1 MKRTIRIGGSISAV
15 IPTASWA
22 NLRPTFTWE
31 ETIEDC
37 DSINILSDD
46 QICERI
52 RILHDKT
59 IVMLKE
65 SEAKAIVERI
75 QRERQD
81 LRFLR
86 SPITKK
92 MLPSVTSIIG
102 YDADFFCSQE
112 ELRQYASQGNIIDAK
127 VRHYIKTGK
136 WVEAK
141 ELKDIWIDMVIL
153 KKGDLKLELDV
164 GDFPAFL
171 EKYPIK
177 DMKVGERFFDDDEE
191 YTGEPD
197 FIGVPDWKG
206 VEKVPTI
213 FDIKRTPDKLKN
225 GTQLSAYCKSLGI
238 KQGIIVPLN
247 AKTAQNYSKPVVYNS
262 GQLDGYFKMFQGK
275 QKEFKKRYGI

>member
-1 MKRTIRIGGSISAV
+1 MKKTVKIGGTLSAV
-15 IPTASWA
+15 IPTGSYQ
-22 NLRPTFTWE
+22 NLRPSFTWE
-31 ETIEDC
+31 ESYQDYDLTDIEV
-37 DSINILSDD
+37 
-46 QICERI
+46 QERNQAI
-52 RILHDKT
+52 HDKLMS
-59 IVMLKE
+59 MLR
-65 SEAKAIVERI
+65 EAEQKAIVERI

-86 SPITKK
+86 SPVTKK

-102 YDADFFCSQE
+102 YDSDFFCSQE

-127 VRHYIKTGK
+127 VKHYIKMGK

-171 EKYPIK
+171 EKYPILS
-177 DMKVGERFFDDDEE
+177 MKVGERFFDDEEE

-197 FIGVPDWKG
+197 FIGVPDWKS
-206 VEKVPTI
+206 VEKIPTI
-213 FDIKRTPDKLKN
+213 FDVKRTPDAIKN
-225 GTQLSAYCKSLGI
+225 GLQISAYCRFYNL
-238 KQGIIVPLN
+238 KQGIIIPLN
-247 AKTAQNYSKPVVYNS
+247 DKTSQGYSKPKVYNEDKLS
-262 GQLDGYFKMFQGK
+262 GYFKMFQDK

>member
-1 MKRTIRIGGSISAV
+1 MKKTVKIGGTLGAV
-15 IPTASWA
+15 LPTASWA
-22 NLRPTFTWE
+22 NLKPGYVFE
-31 ETIEDC
+31 EIYEDC
-37 DSINILSDD
+37 TLSDEWLD
-46 QICERI
+46 KRDDWIHERLMGKI
-52 RILHDKT
+52 AEAD
-59 IVMLKE
+59 
-65 SEAKAIVERI
+65 AKATIERI

-92 MLPSVTSIIG
+92 MLPSVTSIIN
-102 YDADFFCSQE
+102 YDSDFFCSQE

-127 VRHYIKTGK
+127 VKHYIKMGQ

-177 DMKVGERFFDDDEE
+177 DMKVGERFFDDDEG

-197 FIGVPDWKG
+197 FIGVPDWKS
-206 VEKVPTI
+206 VEKIPTI
-213 FDIKRTPDKLKN
+213 FDIKRTPDTIKN

-247 AKTAQNYSKPVVYNS
+247 DKTGQNYSKPKVYNS
-262 GQLDGYFKMFQGK
+262 DQLDGYFKMFKSK
-275 QKEFKKRYGI
+275 QADFKKRYGI